1 MIFSSQEDC
10 LKVKE
15 KLVNPVE
22 AEKVYRND
30 YDLYD
35 PIKIILSLSAY
46 KYFSLSLHILIIS
59 WNPNIISIQER
70 I

>member
-1 MIFSSQEDC
+1 M
-10 LKVKE
+10 KE

-59 WNPNIISIQER
+59 
-70 I
+70 